1 MHDDRPHENCGVVGI
16 FGLRGTNVIPM
27 CIDALR
33 ALQHRG
39 QEAWGIAIPNK
50 KPVKRMGLVS
60 AASSELKRLSHE
72 YASPAVIGHV
82 RYSTV
87 GGGGLEYAQPLKVSD
102 LCVAHN
108 GTIANAQEL
117 SNMVGGCT
125 FTPQVTS
132 DTLVAAKRL
141 VSLMSEKGRLG
152 QALSVL
158 KNEMIGSY
166 CFTFISD
173 DGSVYAA
180 RDPKGFRPMVLGH
193 KKDDDVYVV
202 ASESSALSAVGA
214 TLVRDVEPGE
224 LLHMSSRGVTSERFS
239 NDMSRAHCSFEFTY
253 FAHPSS
259 NMEGANIYVTRKNIG
274 RLLARKFPIR
284 GADLVIPVPDS
295 ARPAALGYAQE
306 LGLSFDEG
314 LLKDRYSK
322 RGPLRSFI
330 EPHQTDRIE
339 INRWIMPIKEIITD
353 RHVVV
358 IDDSLVRGTSSKS
371 IIKALRRAG
380 ARKISMLIT
389 YPPVTH
395 PCYAGIDFPSQE
407 ELATY
412 DRRERAIATTT
423 TTSCNDNGDGREL
436 GTGVDTRA
444 TKSQKEII
452 EMVRRDIGADFLG
465 YNDAENL
472 AEAVGMPVDSMC
484 FSCATGNYDALGV
497 TPKFRSRKEMK
508 GGDDMHCGDD
518 TLDTA
523 TGMMAGKTASGE
535 AERS

>member
-1 MHDDRPHENCGVVGI
+1 MPGSAGRDAAAPAPEPTDRGACPDDSPHDNCGVVGI
-16 FGLRGTNVIPM
+16 LSRAGANVVPM
-27 CIDALR
+27 SIDALR

-39 QEAWGIAIPNK
+39 QEAWGIAVPNK
-50 KPVKRMGLVS
+50 APVKKMGLVS
-60 AASSELKRLSHE
+60 GSSSEFKRLANE
-72 YASPAVIGHV
+72 YASPAAIGHV

-87 GGGGLEYAQPLKVSD
+87 GVGGLENAQPLKVRD

-108 GTIANAQEL
+108 GTIANAQEI
-117 SNMVGGCT
+117 SNLVGGCT
-125 FTPQVTS
+125 FTPQSTS
-132 DTLVAAKRL
+132 DTMVAAQRL
-141 VSLMSEKGRLG
+141 VSLMSESGKLG

-158 KNEMIGSY
+158 KNEMVGSF

-173 DGSVYAA
+173 DGSVHAA

-193 KKDDDVYVV
+193 KEDDDVYIV

-214 TLVRDVEPGE
+214 ALIRDVEPGE
-224 LLHMSSRGVTSERFS
+224 LLRISRDGGAESERFS
-239 NDMSRAHCSFEFTY
+239 DDASRAHCSFEFTY

-259 NMEGANIYVTRKNIG
+259 NMEGTNIYVARKNIG
-274 RLLARKFPIR
+274 RLLARKFPITD
-284 GADLVIPVPDS
+284 ADLVIPVPDS
-295 ARPAALGYAQE
+295 ARPAALGYAQQ
-306 LGLSFDEG
+306 LGVPFDEG

-322 RGPLRSFI
+322 KGPLRSFI
-330 EPHQTDRIE
+330 EPHQTERVE
-339 INRWIMPIKEIITD
+339 INRWIMPIREIIQG

-371 IIKALRRAG
+371 IVKALRRSG

-407 ELATY
+407 ELATH
-412 DRRERAIATTT
+412 
-423 TTSCNDNGDGREL
+423 SGGRHPSSKQEL
-436 GTGVDTRA
+436 V
-444 TKSQKEII
+444 

-484 FSCATGNYDALGV
+484 FTCSTGNYDALGAV
-497 TPKFRSRKEMK
+497 PRFRSRKEMK
-508 GGDDMHCGDD
+508 GDAHAEDARANEIGGGGAAAD
-518 TLDTA
+518 
-523 TGMMAGKTASGE
+523 GKGRME
-535 AERS
+535 